1 MISGLFDPVL
11 LQARNCVR
19 TWKWKPMN
27 LVSET
32 GRSRVNLAKTPKV
45 TELDLLVLKLEVA
58 KFSKDTDSALG
69 GEGSF
74 IPEKIS

>member
-1 MISGLFDPVL
+1 
-11 LQARNCVR
+11 
-19 TWKWKPMN
+19 MN

-69 GEGSF
+69 EEGGF

>member
-1 MISGLFDPVL
+1 
-11 LQARNCVR
+11 
-19 TWKWKPMN
+19 MN

-58 KFSKDTDSALG
+58 KFSKADTDSALG
-69 GEGSF
+69 EEGGF